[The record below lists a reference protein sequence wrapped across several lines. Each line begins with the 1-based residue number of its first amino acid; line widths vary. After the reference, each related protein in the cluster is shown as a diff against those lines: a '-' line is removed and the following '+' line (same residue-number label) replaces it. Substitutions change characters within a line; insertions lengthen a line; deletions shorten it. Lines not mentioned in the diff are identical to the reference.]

1 MRTDNHLNNVSSDPA
16 VGMDLSYSLRW
27 RVRSVYPGAH
37 RGTGSGSSGI
47 LRGLLPFHRSPDA
60 RRLDL
65 RHSLR
70 DPFGQWHVRDYEP
83 RVAVPVYAM
92 IDVSASM
99 GVGHT
104 SGKID
109 LAAKFSAL
117 LARAAH
123 RNGDAFGL
131 YACGTQIERT
141 LSFPARRG
149 SASAGRIAQDLA
161 SIEPSAPGAQG
172 LMQAATELA
181 GRRKLVFLVSDF
193 MFPLRDLEALLTQL
207 SQHDV
212 IPVVLDETLLDDL
225 PAWGLT
231 YLHDSESGQKR
242 LMLLRPSVRQRWID
256 DATQRGSRQDSI
268 FARLA
273 NPPFRVGSTLNV
285 AALNQYLI
293 ER

>member
-1 MRTDNHLNNVSSDPA
+1 MRTDNRLENTNSEA
-16 VGMDLSYSLRW
+16 AFAMDLSYSLRW
-27 RVRSVYPGAH
+27 RVRSAYPGAH

-65 RHSLR
+65 RQSLR
-70 DPFGQWHVRDYEP
+70 DPFGQWYVRDYEP
-83 RVAVPVYAM
+83 RVAVPVYAL

-99 GVGHT
+99 GVGHAD
-104 SGKID
+104 GKID
-109 LAAKFSAL
+109 LAANLCAL

-141 LSFPARRG
+141 VSFPARRG
-149 SASAGRIAQDLA
+149 SASASRVAQSLA

-172 LMQAATELA
+172 LTQAAIELA

-193 MFPLRDLEALLTQL
+193 MFSLRDLEAILTQL

-212 IPVVLDETLLDDL
+212 VPVVLDETLLNDL
-225 PAWGLT
+225 PSWGLT
-231 YLHDSESGQKR
+231 YLHDSESGRKR
-242 LMLLRPSVRQRWID
+242 MLLLRPSVRQRWIE
-256 DATQRGSRQDSI
+256 DATQRASLQDKI

-273 NPPFRVGSTLNV
+273 NPPFRVGSRLDV